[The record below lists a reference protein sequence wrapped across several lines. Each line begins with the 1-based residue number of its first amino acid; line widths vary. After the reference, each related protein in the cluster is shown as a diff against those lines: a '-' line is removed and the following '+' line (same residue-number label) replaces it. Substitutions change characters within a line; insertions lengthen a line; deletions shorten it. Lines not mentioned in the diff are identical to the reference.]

1 MRRALQEEMPS
12 KPKFQNAFIM
22 SRLVSFVFSMSAS
35 LYLFPPDD
43 SCREIKECFCQ
54 NYFTKKGRTN
64 GRRIAKIFRSL
75 SQSLRTFAIVDDV
88 SRSIDCDNSLKFFLS
103 FALRNI
109 QSFRW
114 NIFTM
119 SRTELSSSSLRLVQ
133 WIRKIFLF
141 KRIRIVQ
148 EEILKLRFLYLM

>member
-1 MRRALQEEMPS
+1 MRRALKEEMPS

-88 SRSIDCDNSLKFFLS
+88 SRSIDCDNSLKFFLG

-109 QSFRW
+109 QSFR
-114 NIFTM
+114 
-119 SRTELSSSSLRLVQ
+119 
-133 WIRKIFLF
+133 
-141 KRIRIVQ
+141 
-148 EEILKLRFLYLM
+148 